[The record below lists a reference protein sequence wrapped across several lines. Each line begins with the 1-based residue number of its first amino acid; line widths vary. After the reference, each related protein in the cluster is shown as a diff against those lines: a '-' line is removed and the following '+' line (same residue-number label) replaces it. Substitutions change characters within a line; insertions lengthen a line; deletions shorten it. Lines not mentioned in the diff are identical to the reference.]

1 MVGATQVGRPFS
13 AFTITALR
21 RLIRSARASTRL
33 LRKTTTLPGNSGY
46 CRVMIIR
53 RETEADIPAIRSV
66 TAAAFAAAAHSAPP
80 VTPGGDPGE
89 ATLIE
94 WLREDESWI
103 PELSV
108 VAVVDDTVVGH
119 LVATRAHIGSSPAIG
134 IGPVSVVP
142 EMHGRGVGS
151 ALMHF
156 ALGAAD
162 AMGETVAGLLGDPA
176 FYTRFGFAPAAA
188 MDITGP
194 DPSWGDYFQARAL
207 SSYSGQRGAF
217 RYAEPFSKL

>member
-1 MVGATQVGRPFS
+1 
-13 AFTITALR
+13 
-21 RLIRSARASTRL
+21 
-33 LRKTTTLPGNSGY
+33 
-46 CRVMIIR
+46 
-53 RETEADIPAIRSV
+53 
-66 TAAAFAAAAHSAPP
+66 
-80 VTPGGDPGE
+80 
-89 ATLIE
+89 
-94 WLREDESWI
+94 
-103 PELSV
+103 
-108 VAVVDDTVVGH
+108 
-119 LVATRAHIGSSPAIG
+119 
-134 IGPVSVVP
+134 
-142 EMHGRGVGS
+142 MHGRGVGS

>member
-1 MVGATQVGRPFS
+1 M
-13 AFTITALR
+13 
-21 RLIRSARASTRL
+21 
-33 LRKTTTLPGNSGY
+33 
-46 CRVMIIR
+46 
-53 RETEADIPAIRSV
+53 
-66 TAAAFAAAAHSAPP
+66 
-80 VTPGGDPGE
+80 
-89 ATLIE
+89 
-94 WLREDESWI
+94 
-103 PELSV
+103 

-194 DPSWGDYFQARAL
+194 DPSWGDYFQARAPLFVFRPAWRL
-207 SSYSGQRGAF
+207 SLCGAVLQ
-217 RYAEPFSKL
+217 ALKPVVNS